1 MKQKRKTYAYLN
13 QEFKFVADSAAEAAM
28 KASVATAVVFQILR
42 KQRLCT
48 KQGWHFSDHE
58 LTDEEIEQLPI
69 KCNHHQAEVK
79 DARGCYKDQKG
90 YTKVDGKRCR
100 QIVDEQE
107 YEVSG
112 SDCKVTYQASKKQE
126 RIDNFKQFL
135 FTSLKERWMLIP
147 KRQATL
153 EKTFIREFLDS
164 I

>member
-1 MKQKRKTYAYLN
+1 MTRGRKPIQVYIYKN
-13 QEFKFVADSAAEAAM
+13 REFCCKAASIAEAAEIT
-28 KASVATAVVFQILR
+28 SVTPPQVRNILYHIG
-42 KQRLCT
+42 KQPCT
-48 KQGWHFSDHE
+48 RQGFSYSTKP
-58 LTDEEIEQLPI
+58 LTSDEIEKLPCI
-69 KCNHHQAEVK
+69 DTDK
-79 DARGCYKDQKG
+79 KG
-90 YTKVDGKRCR
+90 YAKVDGKRCR

-112 SDCKVTYQASKKQE
+112 ADGNVTYQASKKQE

-135 FTSLKERWMLIP
+135 FTSFRERWMLIP

>member
-1 MKQKRKTYAYLN
+1 MRGRKPIQVYIYKNREVCCKAASIT
-13 QEFKFVADSAAEAAM
+13 EAAE
-28 KASVATAVVFQILR
+28 KTSATPAQVRNILYHLG
-42 KQRLCT
+42 KQPCT
-48 KQGWHFSDHE
+48 RQGFAYSTKP
-58 LTDEEIEQLPI
+58 LTDDEIEQLPCI
-69 KCNHHQAEVK
+69 DTDK
-79 DARGCYKDQKG
+79 KG

-112 SDCKVTYQASKKQE
+112 ADGNVTYQASKKQE

-135 FTSLKERWMLIP
+135 FTSFRERWMLIP
-147 KRQATL
+147 KAQATL

>member
-1 MKQKRKTYAYLN
+1 MKRGRKTIQIYIYKN
-13 QEFKFVADSAAEAAM
+13 QELLYKAASIAEAAE
-28 KASVATAVVFQILR
+28 KTSVTPAQVRSILYHLVKR
-42 KQRLCT
+42 PCT
-48 KQGWHFSDHE
+48 RQGFAYSTKP
-58 LTDEEIEQLPI
+58 LTDDEIEKLP
-69 KCNHHQAEVK
+69 CV
-79 DARGCYKDQKG
+79 DTDQKG

-112 SDCKVTYQASKKQE
+112 ADGNVTYQASKKQE

-147 KRQATL
+147 KKQATL
-153 EKTFIREFLDS
+153 ERTFIREFLDS